1 MTNRRPVKLYLPIIL
16 VFIIVN
22 ALLISGKSWL
32 AKLGVDQSVAIIGNL
47 VLFIATFLSLFL
59 YDRAMSH
66 STTAGFLRNTYS
78 GLIAKLVVC
87 LAAVLI
93 YAMVAQGNV
102 NKQGI
107 FACVFFYFLYT
118 IIEMRSLAR
127 RNKERSNA

>member
-1 MTNRRPVKLYLPIIL
+1 
-16 VFIIVN
+16 
-22 ALLISGKSWL
+22 
-32 AKLGVDQSVAIIGNL
+32 
-47 VLFIATFLSLFL
+47 
-59 YDRAMSH
+59 MSH

-78 GLIAKLVVC
+78 GLIAKLVLC
-87 LAAVLI
+87 LLAVVI
-93 YAMVAQGNV
+93 YAMVAQSNV

>member
-1 MTNRRPVKLYLPIIL
+1 MTNKRPVKLYVPIIL
-16 VFIIVN
+16 AFVVVN
-22 ALLISGKSWL
+22 GLLITGKSWL
-32 AKLGVDQSVAIIGNL
+32 AKLGIDQAVAIIGNL

-59 YDRAMSH
+59 YERAMTH
-66 STTAGFLRNTYS
+66 ATTAGFLRNTYS
-78 GLIAKLVVC
+78 GLIVKLLVC
-87 LAAVLI
+87 LFAVVI
-93 YAMVAQGNV
+93 YAMVARNNI